1 MESMPPL
8 PPGMAAGD
16 TAMFDLKPPVDK
28 TAQAAK
34 KKQQDELKKRDAE
47 MRKKQMEMTEK
58 LIETTKDEDTAEE
71 RASLVRKI
79 HAYNKKFSEKL
90 KGMNITQA
98 KGQKATIEELRQQLS
113 DIEHEL
119 GKSGGIELAAET
131 YVGLMKT
138 AEQVH
143 YGWNPLKLKL
153 AGLGQV
159 TEDNHEK
166 LVDLLEEFAIKHEKW
181 FSQSVEVRIL
191 AFTAMLIR
199 TVHSANLEAEI
210 RSAQKAQ
217 QAPAP
222 ANLQDLKNKI

>member
-1 MESMPPL
+1 MPPL

-34 KKQQDELKKRDAE
+34 KKQQDELKKRDLE
-47 MRKKQMEMTEK
+47 MKKKQMEMAEK
-58 LIETTKDEDTAEE
+58 LIETTKEEDTAEE

-119 GKSGGIELAAET
+119 GKSGGIELAVSG
-131 YVGLMKT
+131 YVGAMTIL
-138 AEQVH
+138 EQTH
-143 YGWNPLKLKL
+143 YTWNPMNLKL

-159 TEDNHEK
+159 TQANAEK
-166 LVDLLEEFAIKHEKW
+166 LMDLLEEFAIKHENW
-181 FSQSVEVRIL
+181 FSQSIEVRIL
-191 AFTAMLIR
+191 AFTASLIA
-199 TVHSANLEAEI
+199 TVHRANTEAEQ
-210 RSAQKAQ
+210 RNAQKAQ
-217 QAPAP
+217 QASAP

>member
-34 KKQQDELKKRDAE
+34 KKQQDELKKRDLE
-47 MRKKQMEMTEK
+47 MKKKQMEMTEK
-58 LIETTKDEDTAEE
+58 LIETTKDEDTADE

-79 HAYNKKFSEKL
+79 HAYNKKFPEKL
-90 KGMNITQA
+90 KGMNVTQA

-119 GKSGGIELAAET
+119 GKSGGIELAVEA
-131 YVGLMKT
+131 YVGAMKT
-138 AEQVH
+138 AEQIH
-143 YGWNPLKLKL
+143 YSWNPLKLKL
-153 AGLGQV
+153 TGLGQV
-159 TEDNHEK
+159 TEANTGK
-166 LVDLLEEFAIKHEKW
+166 LMELLEEFAIKHERW

-191 AFTAMLIR
+191 GFTAMLIR
-199 TVHSANLEAEI
+199 AVHAANTEAELK
-210 RSAQKAQ
+210 SAQKAQ